1 MNGMMRPL
9 LLAAALVLSA
19 CGGGN
24 STPTTPTTTTGLNDA
39 DALKKLDAE
48 LAKPLPEFWKET
60 SIAFITDPVAMCNQT
75 DVDTRVKTEATA
87 QLDRAKTALQD
98 AGITVQESMDN
109 AAIVFSIRILA
120 NCSSGTAAL
129 VTGDVS
135 AMPGNG
141 AVAAKSDLFEI
152 SRFDAGNVT
161 LALLR
166 NDAVI
171 KKVHPQ

>member
-1 MNGMMRPL
+1 MLGMMRSL
-9 LLAAALVLSA
+9 LLVAGLVLSA

-24 STPTTPTTTTGLNDA
+24 TAPTNPAPSSGLNDA

-48 LAKPLPEFWKET
+48 LAKPLPDFWKET
-60 SIAFITDPVAMCNQT
+60 SIAFITDPVTMCNKA
-75 DVDTRVKTEATA
+75 DIDARVKADA
-87 QLDRAKTALQD
+87 GSQLEHAKAALLD
-98 AGITVQESMDN
+98 AGITVQESVDN

-120 NCSSGTAAL
+120 NCSGSTPAL

-141 AVAAKSDLFEI
+141 AVAAKSDLFEV

-166 NDAVI
+166 NEAVI
-171 KKVHPQ
+171 RKMQSR